1 MAPTLSTVA
10 IAAAFSGH
18 WVVRLNQ
25 GGRYVAM
32 IVFLVLGMT
41 LLFPSL
47 AEALSRP
54 LVRAGGRP
62 QGGPTTESSILQ
74 TG

>member
-1 MAPTLSTVA
+1 
-10 IAAAFSGH
+10 
-18 WVVRLNQ
+18 
-25 GGRYVAM
+25 M